1 MSLIADLLAKANRK
15 EQSGDIPPG
24 LRRVVQESEQK
35 QVLRKRILIVSGIF
49 LGVVLAGIA
58 VLWGMNSLMTPAA
71 PVQTARIA
79 QPPVPAPS
87 PAPAPAQP
95 LASPPVASS
104 DAQAPAQGMVA
115 PQQRD
120 TQGLSKTNT
129 DAVRP
134 GMVKPEPVEKRPA
147 SEPSSVPVA
156 RAAGEKASSAKATA
170 GSELSRNPRAER
182 DMYLYR
188 GKAYENSGNYRE
200 ALEAYRKAFELDRKN
215 YIVLNNISGM
225 LIRQGSFAEA
235 VTYARQAL
243 DLRTDYVP
251 AMVNLGIAYM
261 QGGKTA
267 DAEQI
272 FRKALSL
279 DSGNRSILLNLGILT
294 ERSNQYEQAVQWYT
308 RLAEL
313 RDVQGMLGLA
323 RIAERQGK
331 RADAVRYYQEI
342 AGTNPD
348 PAVQKLVNERL
359 SVLGD

>member
-15 EQSGDIPPG
+15 EPSGDIPPG

-49 LGVVLAGIA
+49 LGVVVAGMG

-71 PVQTARIA
+71 PVQTARIV
-79 QPPVPAPS
+79 QPPVPAS
-87 PAPAPAQP
+87 APAAAPAE
-95 LASPPVASS
+95 PPVVPQVSS
-104 DAQAPAQGMVA
+104 SVAQAPVQGSMPV
-115 PQQRD
+115 QQRD
-120 TQGLSKTNT
+120 MLGSSNT

-134 GMVKPEPVEKRPA
+134 VKPELAEKKPA

-156 RAAGEKASSAKATA
+156 RAAGEKMSSKKPTA
-170 GSELSRNPRAER
+170 GSEPSRNPRAER

-243 DLRTDYVP
+243 DLRTDYIP
-251 AMVNLGIAYM
+251 AMANLGIAYM

-279 DSGNRSILLNLGILT
+279 DSGNRGILLNLGILS
-294 ERSNQYEQAVQWYT
+294 ERLNQYEQAFQWYT

-331 RADAVRYYQEI
+331 RTDAIKYYREI

-348 PAVQKLVNERL
+348 PAVQRLVNERL

>member
-49 LGVVLAGIA
+49 LGVVVVGIA
-58 VLWGMNSLMTPAA
+58 ALWGMNYLITPAA

-79 QPPVPAPS
+79 QPPVAVPS
-87 PAPAPAQP
+87 PAPAQP
-95 LASPPVASS
+95 LAVPSVAAP
-104 DAQAPAQGMVA
+104 DAPAPAQTPIA
-115 PQQRD
+115 AQQGD
-120 TQGLSKTNT
+120 MKGSPKT

-134 GMVKPEPVEKRPA
+134 GLDKPEPAEKKPA
-147 SEPSSVPVA
+147 LAPSSAPVARSAGEKVSSAKPAAGSEPS
-156 RAAGEKASSAKATA
+156 
-170 GSELSRNPRAER
+170 RNLRAER

-235 VTYARQAL
+235 ATYARQAL

-272 FRKALSL
+272 FRKALVL
-279 DSGNRSILLNLGILT
+279 DSGNRSILLNLAILS

-342 AGTNPD
+342 AGTSPD
-348 PAVQKLVNERL
+348 PAVQRLVNERL

>member
-49 LGVVLAGIA
+49 LGVVVAGIA

-87 PAPAPAQP
+87 PAPAEP
-95 LASPPVASS
+95 LAAPPVAAS
-104 DAQAPAQGMVA
+104 DAQAPAQGLIA
-115 PQQRD
+115 AH
-120 TQGLSKTNT
+120 QGDMQGSPKT

-134 GMVKPEPVEKRPA
+134 GMVKPEPAEKKPA

-156 RAAGEKASSAKATA
+156 RAAGEKASSVKPAA
-170 GSELSRNPRAER
+170 GSEPSRNPRAER

-235 VTYARQAL
+235 ATYARQAL

-272 FRKALSL
+272 FRKALAL
-279 DSGNRSILLNLGILT
+279 DSGNRSILLNLAILS
-294 ERSNQYEQAVQWYT
+294 ERSNQYEQALQWYT

-313 RDVQGMLGLA
+313 RDGQGMLGLA

-348 PAVQKLVNERL
+348 PAVQRLVNERL

>member
-49 LGVVLAGIA
+49 LGVVAAGIA

-79 QPPVPAPS
+79 QPQVPAPAPS
-87 PAPAPAQP
+87 PAPAEP
-95 LASPPVASS
+95 LAAPPVAAS
-104 DAQAPAQGMVA
+104 DAQAPAQGLIA
-115 PQQRD
+115 SQQRD
-120 TQGLSKTNT
+120 TQGSSKT

-134 GMVKPEPVEKRPA
+134 GKPEAAEKKPA
-147 SEPSSVPVA
+147 SEPSSVPVS
-156 RAAGEKASSAKATA
+156 RAASGEKASSVKPTA
-170 GSELSRNPRAER
+170 GSEPSRNPRAER

-188 GKAYENSGNYRE
+188 GKAYENNGNYRD

-243 DLRTDYVP
+243 DLRADYVP

-267 DAEQI
+267 DAEQV

-279 DSGNRSILLNLGILT
+279 DSGNRSILLNLGILS
-294 ERSNQYEQAVQWYT
+294 ERSNQYEQALQWYT

-331 RADAVRYYQEI
+331 RADAIKYYQEI

-348 PAVQKLVNERL
+348 PAVQRLINERL
-359 SVLGD
+359 SVLGE